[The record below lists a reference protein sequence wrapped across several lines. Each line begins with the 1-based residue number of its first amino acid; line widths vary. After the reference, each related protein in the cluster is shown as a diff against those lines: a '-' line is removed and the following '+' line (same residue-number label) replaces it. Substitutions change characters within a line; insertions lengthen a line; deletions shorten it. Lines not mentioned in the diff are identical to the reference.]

1 VVNPASAQMLD
12 LHRWV
17 DRIAEFLAHH
27 KGLPILI
34 GVGLILLD
42 FLIVLLHRL
51 NPGLP
56 LLDLAAGLHCFLYL
70 GLLIA
75 LLGGLIA
82 EVL

>member
-1 VVNPASAQMLD
+1 MSELN
-12 LHRWV
+12 RWI
-17 DRIAEFLAHH
+17 DRTAEFLAHY

-42 FLIVLLHRL
+42 FLLLFLHTLVPSLPVL
-51 NPGLP
+51 GV
-56 LLDLAAGLHCFLYL
+56 LATLHCFLYL
-70 GLLIA
+70 GLIVA

>member
-1 VVNPASAQMLD
+1 MPD
-12 LHRWV
+12 LNRWI
-17 DRIAEFLAHH
+17 DRTAEFLAHH

-42 FLIVLLHRL
+42 FLMVLLHRL
-51 NPGLP
+51 IPGLP

-70 GLLIA
+70 GLLTA
-75 LLGGLIA
+75 LLGGLTA